1 MIYMFIYTTSAAR
14 VALTHHPG
22 RCGCCG
28 GGGGGRGFA
37 RGAGGI
43 GAGGTG
49 AGGFGT

>member
-1 MIYMFIYTTSAAR
+1 MFIYTTSAAR

-22 RCGCCG
+22 CCGCCG
-28 GGGGGRGFA
+28 GGGSRGFA